1 VSVERL
7 TPERRRQ
14 LTQDALI
21 TAAAEVFTE
30 KGFHAA
36 SLDEIAE
43 RAGFTRGAIYSNFGG
58 KDELFFAVADRYNEL
73 ALTSIADAMGEA
85 DVTEDPQ
92 PVAEAAADRLQRL
105 YFVPGERMALDLEFR
120 LYALRNPE
128 GRKRLA
134 ERDRQMS
141 ETLTSFVEE
150 VFAPRTVSRQRAR
163 ELADLGR
170 AALDG
175 LEQLAALDEERAD
188 YFKGLVSLLFTLL
201 ARGITELTEE
211 PTTSEGSGTSDS

>member
-1 VSVERL
+1 VPVERL

-21 TAAAEVFTE
+21 AAAAEVFTE

-43 RAGFTRGAIYSNFGG
+43 RAGFTRGAIYSNFGS
-58 KDELFFAVADRYNEL
+58 KDELLFAVGDRYNEL
-73 ALTSIADAMGEA
+73 ALTSMADAIGETNS
-85 DVTEDPQ
+85 TEDP
-92 PVAEAAADRLQRL
+92 AHAASAAADRLQNLFFR
-105 YFVPGERMALDLEFR
+105 PGVQMALDLEFR

-134 ERDRQMS
+134 ERDRKMS
-141 ETLTSFVEE
+141 ETLASFLED
-150 VFAPRTVSRQRAR
+150 VFAPRTVPSERAH

-170 AALDG
+170 AAVDG
-175 LEQLAALDEERAD
+175 LEQLAALDEERAS

-201 ARGITELTEE
+201 AKGITEPAEE
-211 PTTSEGSGTSDS
+211 LDVTGRE